1 MNYAKATQELFN
13 PPQSQPGF
21 NQSDMI
27 QNNAGGYVFQLD
39 KWQRLNRFLIL
50 GVESN
55 NYYVSAKKLAIE
67 NADNLLSCITED
79 GKRVVDEI
87 VRVSSEGLAPKNDP
101 AIFALALC
109 ASFGDADIRQYAFS
123 MLPEVCRISTHLMQ
137 FTDYCNN
144 YRGWGR
150 AMKNAVSSWYQ
161 KMPVDRLAYQV
172 VKYQKRNG
180 WSHRD
185 LLRKSH
191 PVTTDPQRN
200 EIYRYITQ
208 GNIPDNELIKAFEAL
223 RRPNINKAA
232 VLSLIDSGLTWEMIP
247 TNFLKE
253 PEVWEA
259 LLPKMPLTALLRNL
273 GRMSSIGLLAPGSD
287 SLNLVVKK
295 VTNEEYLQASRIH
308 PVSILVA
315 HRVYSKGHGDKGS
328 LTWTFTPSLLDTLD
342 EAYIKSFKYQ
352 EPTNKRYSLSFDV
365 SGSMSCGSC
374 MGLSMFTPAE
384 ASGALALSI
393 KAIESNIE
401 TYAFDRVYSPIHLPA
416 NSIDGAMNAIRTK
429 MKFGPTDCA
438 LPMLFATEHNIPYDV
453 FIAFTDNETWYG
465 KTHPYRALRDYRD
478 KMGIDAKLIVCAMS
492 SNAFTIADPD
502 DNGMLDIT
510 GFDASLPSIIS
521 NFALNKV

>member
-1 MNYAKATQELFN
+1 MNYAKVTQELFN

-50 GVESN
+50 GTESN
-55 NYYVSAKKLAIE
+55 TYYVSAKSLSIE
-67 NADNLLSCITED
+67 NTKNLLDCIKEN
-79 GKRVVDEI
+79 GKKVVDEI
-87 VRVSSEGLAPKNDP
+87 VRISSEGLAPKKDA

-109 ASFGDADIRQYAFS
+109 ASFGETDVRQYAFNALS
-123 MLPEVCRISTHLMQ
+123 KVCRFSTNLMQ
-137 FTDYCNN
+137 FVDYCNN

-191 PVTTDPQRN
+191 PITTDPQRN

-247 TNFLKE
+247 TEFLKK

-273 GRMSSIGLLAPGSD
+273 GRMSSIGLLAPNSN
-287 SLNLVVKK
+287 SLDIAIKK
-295 VTNEEYLQASRIH
+295 ITNEIYLKASGIH
-308 PVSILVA
+308 PVGILIA
-315 HRVYSKGHGDKGS
+315 YKTYSDGHGNKGS
-328 LTWTFTPSLLDTLD
+328 LEWTFTPQLLDALD

-352 EPTNKRYSLSFDV
+352 NPTNKRYSLNFDV
-365 SGSMSCGSC
+365 SGSMWYTKCN
-374 MGLSMFTPAE
+374 GLNNFQAAE
-384 ASGALALSI
+384 ASGALGLCI
-393 KAIESNIE
+393 KAMESNVN
-401 TYAFDRVYSPIHLPA
+401 TYAFNHKYSPIYLPN
-416 NSIDGAMNAIRTK
+416 NSINGAISSIRNSGN
-429 MKFGPTDCA
+429 FGATDCA
-438 LPMLFATEHNIPYDV
+438 LPMLFAAKEKIPFDA
-453 FIAFTDNETWYG
+453 FIVFTDNETWYG
-465 KTHPYRALRDYRD
+465 KTHPYKALQDYRN
-478 KMGIDAKLIVCAMS
+478 KMGIEAKLIVCAMS
-492 SNAFTIADPD
+492 PSSFTIADPT
-502 DNGMLDIT
+502 DNGMLDIA

-521 NFALNKV
+521 NFVLNKI